1 MIKYADDTA
10 LVGRLFAKTDSLASF
25 DHEISEFVQ
34 WCDKNHLEINTK
46 KTKDMVFDF
55 RRNKTHV
62 PATVIKGESLERVTE
77 FKYLGIEI
85 DNQLIFDKCAKSK
98 YKKLQQ
104 RLFFLRKLN
113 SSHVDRTILQMFYKS
128 ALQSIITY
136 CLVSVFG
143 NMRAQDR
150 GKLDRVIKQA
160 NRITG
165 TDGSM
170 VEGLYKSLMLNK
182 VESILSDET
191 HPLNVQFNRS
201 ARSNRLLQLRI
212 NTKRYANSFV
222 PSGVRIFNEQLQR

>member
-1 MIKYADDTA
+1 
-10 LVGRLFAKTDSLASF
+10 
-25 DHEISEFVQ
+25 
-34 WCDKNHLEINTK
+34 
-46 KTKDMVFDF
+46 
-55 RRNKTHV
+55 
-62 PATVIKGESLERVTE
+62 
-77 FKYLGIEI
+77 
-85 DNQLIFDKCAKSK
+85 
-98 YKKLQQ
+98 
-104 RLFFLRKLN
+104 
-113 SSHVDRTILQMFYKS
+113 MFYKS

-222 PSGVRIFNEQLQR
+222 PSGVRIFNE